1 MENKVFD
8 FLDDFARLCPSE
20 RKYSLAENSS
30 YFEIYVFTK
39 ESLDIVKEVDTLDFL
54 SVEHELKKEGYGE
67 FCTWIN
73 SEDRSFVFNCSKTT
87 TTTATTKN
95 MSEFDICYQSLK
107 DFDTKGSSTLSV
119 TGRKISTFYYFTD
132 ENIDLKERLQYLD
145 ALATSCDF
153 SQKGCKLP
161 FCMQTSDAEGWSN
174 DYVKRVEFV
183 LFK

>member
-39 ESLDIVKEVDTLDFL
+39 ESLDIVKEVDTLDSL

-87 TTTATTKN
+87 TTTTKKKKKKKAN
-95 MSEFDICYQSLK
+95 L
-107 DFDTKGSSTLSV
+107 
-119 TGRKISTFYYFTD
+119 TFVI
-132 ENIDLKERLQYLD
+132 NL
-145 ALATSCDF
+145 
-153 SQKGCKLP
+153 
-161 FCMQTSDAEGWSN
+161 
-174 DYVKRVEFV
+174 
-183 LFK
+183 